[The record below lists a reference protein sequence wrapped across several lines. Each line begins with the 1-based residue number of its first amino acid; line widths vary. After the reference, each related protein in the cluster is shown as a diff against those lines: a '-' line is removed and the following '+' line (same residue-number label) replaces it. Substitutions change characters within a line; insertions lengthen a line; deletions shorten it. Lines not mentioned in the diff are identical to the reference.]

1 MFWLRN
7 LAHCCGFIGFK
18 PVYIKNTTLLGTTHS
33 NDGKSDEITEDNL
46 KLCQVYCDN
55 QPTINRCMK
64 PGRWASKRKVHINY
78 TKSVE
83 YCNPDS
89 ALQICKLAHVKSQE
103 NQADIFT
110 KIGVNVQDWLI
121 LRMRIMNLPSKHGR

>member
-1 MFWLRN
+1 
-7 LAHCCGFIGFK
+7 
-18 PVYIKNTTLLGTTHS
+18 
-33 NDGKSDEITEDNL
+33 
-46 KLCQVYCDN
+46 
-55 QPTINRCMK
+55 MK

-110 KIGVNVQDWLI
+110 KVGVNVQDWLI